1 MTKIYLKDWS
11 AWTPN
16 IKHKEN
22 WRVWAQNQPIA
33 TFDDQLNISDVPAM
47 LRRRLSSVGKMA
59 IACANDTEQTAEL
72 RPSLF
77 CSRHGELA
85 RSIEL
90 LTSLANG
97 ELLSPTH
104 FSLSVHNAIG
114 GMLSINKK
122 DPSNVTA
129 IAAGENTVGTSLL
142 EASMILQDQAG
153 DEILCVIYDDPIPQP
168 FATEDSLPQ
177 QPYALALILSK
188 EPTDTCLDLSIVNK
202 NAVKEV
208 QEPQA
213 LSFLRFLLTDEPE
226 LNLDSPQ
233 TCYLLKK
240 SDLS

>member
-90 LTSLANG
+90 LTSLAMANYYP
-97 ELLSPTH
+97 LPIS
-104 FSLSVHNAIG
+104 AYRYI
-114 GMLSINKK
+114 MLSAVCYRLIKK
-122 DPSNVTA
+122 
-129 IAAGENTVGTSLL
+129 
-142 EASMILQDQAG
+142 ILAM
-153 DEILCVIYDDPIPQP
+153 
-168 FATEDSLPQ
+168 LP
-177 QPYALALILSK
+177 P
-188 EPTDTCLDLSIVNK
+188 
-202 NAVKEV
+202 
-208 QEPQA
+208 
-213 LSFLRFLLTDEPE
+213 
-226 LNLDSPQ
+226 
-233 TCYLLKK
+233 
-240 SDLS
+240 